1 MGTGA
6 ARKDF
11 KTELED
17 NFVHV
22 FFYKVSEVVA
32 LVFRR
37 WAVDLV
43 LRRWAVAAPSPRIR
57 YMATSYHCRSTSSA
71 FCITGGGI
79 ILTRHR
85 VTLSAPAHRPQLI
98 FSCSA
103 HESRRRANQ
112 RTAGKDSPSHLGFSV
127 SLSHQIFG
135 HMHRVI
141 NIDKK

>member
-37 WAVDLV
+37 WAV
-43 LRRWAVAAPSPRIR
+43 AAPSPRIR
-57 YMATSYHCRSTSSA
+57 YMATSYHCRSTVVVRPLHFSSLA
-71 FCITGGGI
+71 GGI

-85 VTLSAPAHRPQLI
+85 VTLSAPAHRPP
-98 FSCSA
+98 
-103 HESRRRANQ
+103 
-112 RTAGKDSPSHLGFSV
+112 T
-127 SLSHQIFG
+127 G
-135 HMHRVI
+135 HS
-141 NIDKK
+141 

>member
-1 MGTGA
+1 LGTGA

-32 LVFRR
+32 LVVRR

-57 YMATSYHCRSTSSA
+57 YMATSYHCRSTVVVRPLHFSSLA
-71 FCITGGGI
+71 GGI

-112 RTAGKDSPSHLGFSV
+112 RTAGKDSPSHLR
-127 SLSHQIFG
+127 LI
-135 HMHRVI
+135 
-141 NIDKK
+141 